1 MNEPSREKGR
11 LTYKKEEVKDMKK
24 ILVGIMCLVLLTVT
38 AMPAWAQTSRYNRN
52 ARYTTQTRRS
62 DNARRANYERRNED
76 GSFIEE
82 HLDKLTVAAGTGVGA
97 IVGAA
102 TGGKKGAIIGALIGA
117 GGSAIYTYVLR
128 DKNED
133 EGYYRGN
140 DGRYYR
146 R

>member
-1 MNEPSREKGR
+1 
-11 LTYKKEEVKDMKK
+11 MKK
-24 ILVGIMCLVLLTVT
+24 IFAGIMCLVMLT
-38 AMPAWAQTSRYNRN
+38 AASMPAFTQTSRNNRN
-52 ARYTTQTRRS
+52 ARYTTQQQRRY
-62 DNARRANYERRNED
+62 DDARRANYERRNAD

-82 HLDKLTVAAGTGVGA
+82 HRDKLTVAAGTGVGA
-97 IVGAA
+97 VIGAA

-128 DKNED
+128 DKDSD

>member
-1 MNEPSREKGR
+1 
-11 LTYKKEEVKDMKK
+11 MKK
-24 ILVGIMCLVLLTVT
+24 IFVGIMCLVLLS
-38 AMPAWAQTSRYNRN
+38 AASMPAWAQTSRNNRN
-52 ARYTTQTRRS
+52 ARYTTQIRRAE
-62 DNARRANYERRNED
+62 NARRVNYERRNED

-82 HLDKLTVAAGTGVGA
+82 HRDKLTVAAGTGVGA
-97 IVGAA
+97 VIGAA

-128 DKNED
+128 DKDND
-133 EGYYRGN
+133 ERYYRGN

>member
-1 MNEPSREKGR
+1 
-11 LTYKKEEVKDMKK
+11 MKK
-24 ILVGIMCLVLLTVT
+24 ILVGIMCLVLLTT
-38 AMPAWAQTSRYNRN
+38 AAMPASAQTTRNRN
-52 ARYTTQTRRS
+52 TRYTAQQ
-62 DNARRANYERRNED
+62 RRAENSRRVNYERYERRNTD

-82 HLDKLTVAAGTGVGA
+82 HRDKLTVAAGAGVGA
-97 IVGAA
+97 AVGAA
-102 TGGKKGAIIGALIGA
+102 TGGKKGALIGALIGA

-128 DKNED
+128 DKETD

>member
-1 MNEPSREKGR
+1 
-11 LTYKKEEVKDMKK
+11 MKK
-24 ILVGIMCLVLLTVT
+24 IFAGIMCLVLLTAA
-38 AMPAWAQTSRYNRN
+38 AMPAFAQTSRYNRD
-52 ARYTTQTRRS
+52 ARYTSQQ
-62 DNARRANYERRNED
+62 RRADDVRRAGYERRNDERRNDD

-82 HLDKLTVAAGTGVGA
+82 HRDKLTVAAGTGGGA

-102 TGGKKGAIIGALIGA
+102 IGGKKGAIIGALIGA

-128 DKNED
+128 DKDTD
-133 EGYYRGN
+133 ERYYRGN